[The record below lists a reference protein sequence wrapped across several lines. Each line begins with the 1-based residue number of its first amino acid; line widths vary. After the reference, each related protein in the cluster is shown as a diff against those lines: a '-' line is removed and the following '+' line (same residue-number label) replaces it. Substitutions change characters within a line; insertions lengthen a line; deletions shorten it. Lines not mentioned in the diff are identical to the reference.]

1 MKALKITIN
10 NNYFPYV
17 TETFVQPAV
26 DILDRDE
33 VEYAIE
39 ECCGEYLDMHE
50 DVINALAPDVDFE
63 TIAEACSYIV
73 EEINI

>member
-1 MKALKITIN
+1 MKALKIIVG

-26 DILDRDE
+26 DILDCDE
-33 VEYAIE
+33 VEYAID

-50 DVINALAPDVDFE
+50 DIIDALMPNINFE